1 MFTRGKYATVNYT
14 ASNGGRANGVAMKTD
29 ETKKKEQRRTKL
41 QKKKKRKKKKEKK
54 ERNEVEKRE
63 GKDLFM
69 LIESRVDRI
78 LISRR
83 LRTRPIYVVER
94 EFLRPSVCIFDRLAW
109 LLANTQRQTRPE
121 IDAPSSA
128 ATIVKY
134 KHLLC
139 ISTTT
144 GTSWK
149 GCVLW
154 RSSSECCMCNCVK
167 FHVCARGSSVDFV
180 TNRIDRTIGIRRK
193 ISWMLSSEMSIVPFI
208 DRINEY
214 V

>member
-1 MFTRGKYATVNYT
+1 MALRWKQTKQKKRTT
-14 ASNGGRANGVAMKTD
+14 TD
-29 ETKKKEQRRTKL
+29 EVTKKEE
-41 QKKKKRKKKKEKK
+41 KKEEERKKK

-83 LRTRPIYVVER
+83 LRTRPIYVAER

-154 RSSSECCMCNCVK
+154 RSSSEYCMCS
-167 FHVCARGSSVDFV
+167 AR
-180 TNRIDRTIGIRRK
+180 I
-193 ISWMLSSEMSIVPFI
+193 L
-208 DRINEY
+208 Y

>member
-1 MFTRGKYATVNYT
+1 M
-14 ASNGGRANGVAMKTD
+14 ASRWKQAKQ
-29 ETKKKEQRRTKL
+29 KKKEQRRTKL
-41 QKKKKRKKKKEKK
+41 RKKNKRKKKKEMRWRR
-54 ERNEVEKRE
+54 ERERE
-63 GKDLFM
+63 RERKDLFM

-83 LRTRPIYVVER
+83 LRTRPIYVAER

-121 IDAPSSA
+121 IDAPTSA
-128 ATIVKY
+128 PTIVKY

-154 RSSSECCMCNCVK
+154 RSSFEYCMCVK

-180 TNRIDRTIGIRRK
+180 SNRIDRTIGIRQK

>member
-1 MFTRGKYATVNYT
+1 M
-14 ASNGGRANGVAMKTD
+14 ASRWKQAK
-29 ETKKKEQRRTKL
+29 
-41 QKKKKRKKKKEKK
+41 QKKKKNNDGRSYEKRIKERKRKKWGGE
-54 ERNEVEKRE
+54 ERERE
-63 GKDLFM
+63 RERKDLFM

-83 LRTRPIYVVER
+83 LRTRPIYVAER

-121 IDAPSSA
+121 IDAPTSA
-128 ATIVKY
+128 PTIVKY

-154 RSSSECCMCNCVK
+154 RSSFEYCMCVK

-180 TNRIDRTIGIRRK
+180 SNRIDRTIGIRQK

>member
-1 MFTRGKYATVNYT
+1 
-14 ASNGGRANGVAMKTD
+14 MKTG
-29 ETKKKEQRRTKL
+29 ETKKKNNDGRSYKKRRKER
-41 QKKKKRKKKKEKK
+41 KRKKEK

-63 GKDLFM
+63 RKDLFM

-83 LRTRPIYVVER
+83 LRTRPIYVAER
-94 EFLRPSVCIFDRLAW
+94 EFLRPRVCIFDRLAW

-128 ATIVKY
+128 PTIVKY

-154 RSSSECCMCNCVK
+154 RSSFQYCMRVK
-167 FHVCARGSSVDFV
+167 FHVRARGSSVDFV
-180 TNRIDRTIGIRRK
+180 ANRIDRTIGIRRK
-193 ISWMLSSEMSIVPFI
+193 ISWMLNSEMSIVPFI
-208 DRINEY
+208 DRINKY
-214 V
+214 L